1 MAPPPPRPEDSP
13 SLVARALAAA
23 RARGK
28 VAAAPDNEAQ
38 RERPEAP
45 VSAGARGVRGD
56 ATPAQTRT
64 PAQAGVQGDEAQ
76 RPRLWVPASAGAREE
91 AEAHVAASDDTAKPS
106 PLRWLA
112 ALALLLG
119 AGPAFTWAGATLLT
133 QRTRAEIAALAPRAT
148 PLLVRSRADAATR
161 DALAPL
167 LDRAP
172 LGTTLER
179 LATTLPTDDRVA
191 SVASNQDGALRVV
204 VLTADPDAL
213 RDALR
218 REPVLAQLKEAGQ
231 QRDEATLRVTLAGP
245 PQ

>member
-1 MAPPPPRPEDSP
+1 M
-13 SLVARALAAA
+13 
-23 RARGK
+23 
-28 VAAAPDNEAQ
+28 
-38 RERPEAP
+38 
-45 VSAGARGVRGD
+45 
-56 ATPAQTRT
+56 
-64 PAQAGVQGDEAQ
+64 
-76 RPRLWVPASAGAREE
+76 
-91 AEAHVAASDDTAKPS
+91 HVAVPDGTAKS

-112 ALALLLG
+112 ALALVLG
-119 AGPAFTWAGATLLT
+119 AGPAFTWAGATFLT

-148 PLLVRSRADAATR
+148 PLLARSRADAATR
-161 DALAPL
+161 DTLAPL

-179 LATTLPTDDRVA
+179 LAATLPADNRVA
-191 SVASNQDGALRVV
+191 SVASEQDGTLRVV

-231 QRDEATLRVTLAGP
+231 QGDEATLRVTLVGR